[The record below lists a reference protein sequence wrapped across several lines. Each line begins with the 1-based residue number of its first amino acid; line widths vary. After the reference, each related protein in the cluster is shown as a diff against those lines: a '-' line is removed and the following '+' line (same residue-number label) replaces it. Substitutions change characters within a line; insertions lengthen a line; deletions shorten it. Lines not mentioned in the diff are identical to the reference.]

1 MGKQISNGVNLE
13 IIEVET
19 GKVKAARAP
28 AKLRSSAIGSCV
40 AVILY
45 DSEHH
50 VGGIAHV
57 MLPSTDTYIPSTD
70 LLKYANFAIEEL
82 LKNLMDL
89 GATKE
94 TLRAKL
100 VGGAMIVRDSLD
112 IGKENIKTV
121 EHKLKE
127 MSIEVLARRLGGYER
142 RSVTLDNSTGV
153 VWVSEGGEKEKP
165 I

>member
-1 MGKQISNGVNLE
+1 MNLE

-28 AKLRSSAIGSCV
+28 ATLRSLAIGSCV

-45 DSEHH
+45 DHEHQ

-82 LKNLMDL
+82 LKSLVDL

-94 TLRAKL
+94 TLKAKL

-112 IGKENIKTV
+112 IGKENIRTV
-121 EHKLKE
+121 ENKLKE
-127 MSIEVLARRLGGYER
+127 MGIEVLARRLGGYER
-142 RSVTLDNSTGV
+142 RSATLDMNTGV
-153 VWVSEGGEKEKP
+153 VWVSEGEEKDKP

>member
-1 MGKQISNGVNLE
+1 MNPE

-19 GKVKAARAP
+19 GKVKTARAP
-28 AKLRSSAIGSCV
+28 AKLRSLAIGSCV

-45 DSEHH
+45 DHKH
-50 VGGIAHV
+50 QVGGIAHV
-57 MLPSTDTYIPSTD
+57 MLPSADTYLPSTD

-82 LKNLMDL
+82 VKNLMDL

-94 TLRAKL
+94 TIRAKL
-100 VGGAMIVRDSLD
+100 VGGAMVVRDSLD
-112 IGKENIKTV
+112 IGKENIKTI
-121 EHKLKE
+121 EHKLKK

-142 RSVTLDNSTGV
+142 RSVTLDTSTGV
-153 VWVSEGGEKEKP
+153 VWVSEGEEKEKL

>member
-1 MGKQISNGVNLE
+1 MNLE

-19 GKVKAARAP
+19 GKVKTARAP
-28 AKLRSSAIGSCV
+28 AKLRSLAIGSCV

-45 DSEHH
+45 DHTHH

-57 MLPSTDTYIPSTD
+57 MLPSTDTYLPSTD

-82 LKNLMDL
+82 VKNLTDL

-94 TLRAKL
+94 ALKANL
-100 VGGAMIVRDSLD
+100 VGGAMVVRDSLD

-142 RSVTLDNSTGV
+142 RSATLDTSTGV
-153 VWVSEGGEKEKP
+153 VWVSEGEEKDKP
-165 I
+165 M